1 MNHRSSKPGLN
12 RLLHLAIVFIV
23 LIHASL
29 LQAQQPPPPAA
40 PNDVQLKPSD
50 PLTPLNAAFRMAY
63 ASLRNQVLAQ
73 SSPIIIQI
81 GDRMVLLKNGVRTEA
96 PALSYR
102 YHELKGVAHLPLALY
117 VMLINRADSKLDEDQ
132 LNKLRE
138 YRALVVNVRSSI
150 DGRNFSPEQRE
161 RQFRLIDRSLAFIDT
176 TWLTGMVS
184 KAALRQF
191 TLSQSKDILANAYE
205 AAEDQINT
213 MHKQVQAWLANM
225 TTEERKRFHVVVGA
239 SHMPRVGNISMQYF
253 SVALGEPYE
262 GRYEEEEERNSD
274 FRLIYGESMFEDD
287 AALRILA
294 THLVDTDIGVYFFN
308 DSQRMH
314 RDLLSDAAEEIIRK
328 RLGKT
333 PESTP
338 SNRIPI
344 STKIATPK

>member
-1 MNHRSSKPGLN
+1 MNHRCSMSGLN

-23 LIHASL
+23 LIYASL
-29 LQAQQPPPPAA
+29 LHAQQPPPPAVS
-40 PNDVQLKPSD
+40 NDTQLKPSD
-50 PLTPLNAAFRMAY
+50 PLTPLNAAFRTAY
-63 ASLRNQVLAQ
+63 ADLRNQVLAK
-73 SSPIIIQI
+73 SSPVIIQI
-81 GDRMVLLKNGVRTEA
+81 GDRIVLLKNGVRTEA
-96 PALSYR
+96 SALSYR
-102 YHELKGVAHLPLALY
+102 YHELKAVAHHPLALY
-117 VMLINRADSKLDEDQ
+117 VMLVSGADAKLDDGQ

-138 YRALVVNVRSSI
+138 YRALVVQVRSSI
-150 DGRNFSPEQRE
+150 DGRNFGPEQRE
-161 RQFRLIDRSLAFIDT
+161 RQLRLIDRSLAFIDT

-191 TLSQSKDILANAYE
+191 TLSQSEDILANAYE

-338 SNRIPI
+338 SNQIPI